1 AFADKLA
8 KDAIPAAFDPAGQR
22 CSAAR
27 ILFVQADI
35 ADKVIHMLS
44 GAMDELVV
52 GDPALLS
59 TAGGP
64 VLDEHALALLA
75 KHAERM
81 DKEARLIKAA
91 KLSAGAQHG

>member
-1 AFADKLA
+1 MT
-8 KDAIPAAFDPAGQR
+8 AAFDSAGQR

-35 ADKVIHMLS
+35 ADKVINMLS

-59 TAGGP
+59 TDVGP
-64 VLDEHALALLA
+64 VIDDDALALLA
-75 KHAERM
+75 EHAERM
-81 DKEARLIKAA
+81 DKR
-91 KLSAGAQHG
+91 SAS